1 MLKESQILTMKNK
14 PSKFSIAVQQA
25 SGEQIQKNIWEGWE
39 NTEPEQM
46 CKFHNNKKK

>member
-1 MLKESQILTMKNK
+1 MKNK

-25 SGEQIQKNIWEGWE
+25 SGNQTQKNIRQGWE

-46 CKFHNNKKK
+46 WKN